1 MTEQHDNPEV
11 ELKDKEVLALDD
23 LIRNP
28 EKRQALFKEAKRFST
43 ELEEHARRRKNLN
56 SDIKVVAEEVFGIK
70 AGTFKEFI
78 GDVYNIERTIELLTA
93 KLDVLE
99 VLKEERQKNE
109 NK

>member
-1 MTEQHDNPEV
+1 MTKQHDNPEV
-11 ELKDKEVLALDD
+11 ELQDKEVLALDD

-28 EKRQALFKEAKRFST
+28 EKRAALFKEAKRFAL
-43 ELEEHARRRKNLN
+43 ELDEHARRGKNLN
-56 SDIKVVAEEVFGIK
+56 ADIKVVAEEVFGVK

-78 GDVYNIERTIELLTA
+78 GDVYSLEKTIALLTA